1 MSILSLEMRA
11 GGRRRGII
19 LHQLTIHQNEHFL
32 TGNAGQILVT
42 GKQFSTTLT
51 ENSVNLTCN
60 DGANLPVKL
69 KSSTKSVVVV
79 EVEAGWTCGVGPLRA
94 DVTTNGFVSATTQV
108 ADIAEPGSIDEAIV
122 DVEKCKTATGQLSG
136 AASSAEG
143 LEQCGNAGCAFDEA
157 QKSCVA
163 PQRVSVAAVL
173 VGVMLG
179 VVFLA
184 LAAYVSRNPGALPH
198 PTMPSMPQGVN
209 FTSLGGNSGTVAYNV
224 KVFGGGRGG
233 GGGGGGRG
241 YGGGAEKLK
250 PNWFPAQDPGSGDTY
265 YYNAV
270 TGQTTWDKPVDRVVA
285 PPQQKRPASMQL
297 PPNWERAFD
306 QQSGDIYYF
315 NAVTGASQWDRPRF

>member
-1 MSILSLEMRA
+1 M
-11 GGRRRGII
+11 
-19 LHQLTIHQNEHFL
+19 
-32 TGNAGQILVT
+32 
-42 GKQFSTTLT
+42 
-51 ENSVNLTCN
+51 
-60 DGANLPVKL
+60 
-69 KSSTKSVVVV
+69 VVA
-79 EVEAGWTCGVGPLRA
+79 EVEDGWTCGVGPLRA

-108 ADIAEPGSIDEAIV
+108 ADVAEPGSIDEAIV
-122 DVEKCKTATGQLSG
+122 DVEKCKTATGQL
-136 AASSAEG
+136 ANDATSAEG
-143 LEQCGNAGCAFDEA
+143 LDQCSNAGCAFDEA

-184 LAAYVSRNPGALPH
+184 LAAYVSRNPDALPH

-209 FTSLGGNSGTVAYNV
+209 FTSMSGNSGTVAYNV
-224 KVFGGGRGG
+224 KFFGGGASSGKG
-233 GGGGGGRG
+233 
-241 YGGGAEKLK
+241 EKLK
-250 PNWFPAQDPGSGDTY
+250 ANWFPATDPNSGDTY

-285 PPQQKRPASMQL
+285 PPQQHRPQSMQL
-297 PPNWERAFD
+297 PRNWERAFD

>member
-1 MSILSLEMRA
+1 MAE
-11 GGRRRGII
+11 
-19 LHQLTIHQNEHFL
+19 
-32 TGNAGQILVT
+32 
-42 GKQFSTTLT
+42 
-51 ENSVNLTCN
+51 
-60 DGANLPVKL
+60 VKD
-69 KSSTKSVVVV
+69 
-79 EVEAGWTCGVGPLRA
+79 GWTCGVGPLRA

-108 ADIAEPGSIDEAIV
+108 ADVAEPGSVDEAIV

-136 AASSAEG
+136 NADSTEG
-143 LEQCGNAGCAFDEA
+143 LEQCGNAGCAFDES

-184 LAAYVSRNPGALPH
+184 LAAYVSRNPNALPH

-209 FTSLGGNSGTVAYNV
+209 FTSLGGNTGTVAYNV
-224 KVFGGGRGG
+224 KYYGG
-233 GGGGGGRG
+233 GGAAGGKGAAGGGG
-241 YGGGAEKLK
+241 YGRGGAEKLK
-250 PNWFPAQDPGSGDTY
+250 ANWFPAQDPNSGDTY

-270 TGQTTWDKPVDRVVA
+270 TGQTSWDKPVDRVVA
-285 PPQQKRPASMQL
+285 PPQQKRPASVQL
-297 PPNWERAFD
+297 PRNWERAFD